1 MPLPQTS
8 NSSQLQQPQSSTNTR
23 KPPASLFNKKL
34 QEAPNAL
41 ADKKPKSTILPRQK
55 PTTSADSL
63 GQLKPP
69 TILFPKLA
77 QKTSSGAGNQE
88 NVNASN
94 SRRTSCAEIPPP
106 KPLQHLSLHQQ
117 PLHSR
122 PTPAASTNRTT
133 PPIKKTNSLGL
144 LHSRASN
151 NSGEPAA
158 KRLSSNDSHTL
169 YLNSTS
175 CQEEQQET
183 KEKEWKFSDFEI
195 GQPLGKGKFGQVYL
209 AREKS
214 SGYIVALKVMLKAD
228 LQANNAET
236 QLRREIEIQSRLRHS
251 NILRLYGYFHDSK
264 YVYLILEYAPN
275 GEIYKILR
283 TKGSFDEQKAAQYI
297 FQLANA
303 LKYLHSRQVIHRD
316 IKPENL
322 LIGLK
327 EELKIADFGWSIH
340 TQNRRRTLCGTID
353 YLSPE
358 MVEGRNHDEKV
369 DLWSLGVL
377 CYELLVGSP
386 PFEDE
391 NNRETYRKIVN
402 VELQYP
408 DKISR
413 EAKDLI
419 SKLLQK
425 DPADRISLEDVLA
438 HPWIVYFNSSNQD

>member
-1 MPLPQTS
+1 MH
-8 NSSQLQQPQSSTNTR
+8 QPQSSTNTQ
-23 KPPASLFNKKL
+23 KTPVSLFNKKSQEL
-34 QEAPNAL
+34 QNAP
-41 ADKKPKSTILPRQK
+41 ADKKPKSTILPRQR
-55 PTTSADSL
+55 PTATANSL
-63 GQLKPP
+63 GQSKAT
-69 TILFPKLA
+69 TISFPKVP
-77 QKTSSGAGNQE
+77 QKTPGTASNQE
-88 NVNASN
+88 NEHSSN
-94 SRRTSCAEIPPP
+94 SRRTSSAEILRP
-106 KPLQHLSLHQQ
+106 KPLQHLSLHHQ
-117 PLHSR
+117 PPHSR
-122 PTPAASTNRTT
+122 LTATSTNGTT

-144 LHSRASN
+144 LHSCASN
-151 NSGEPAA
+151 SSGEPALA

-169 YLNSTS
+169 YLNSTR
-175 CQEEQQET
+175 QEQQET

-283 TKGSFDEQKAAQYI
+283 SKGSFDEQKAAQYI

-322 LIGLK
+322 LLGLK

-340 TQNRRRTLCGTID
+340 TQTRRRTLCGTID
-353 YLSPE
+353 YLFPE

-369 DLWSLGVL
+369 DMWSLGVL
-377 CYELLVGSP
+377 CYELLTGSP
-386 PFEDE
+386 PFENE
-391 NNRETYRKIVN
+391 NNRETYRRIVN

-425 DPADRISLEDVLA
+425 EPADRISLEDVLA
-438 HPWIVYFNSSNQD
+438 HPWIVYFNSSNQE